1 MKKKISIIVLCFFVL
16 TIFAGGAAAKNN
28 NPNKGPNKVK
38 KQITENRGQQVK
50 FIDIDFDWAKD
61 EINKA
66 ALKGYMKGYGD
77 GKFQPNKPVTCLE
90 AIVALISTLEQEG
103 EIDLDDV
110 DSGISKSLLKKI
122 PDWGKVYVAAAIEEG
137 ILLES
142 EMKTFNPNQGIKR
155 YQVAVYFARMAE
167 NGYGDY
173 IDDLIDDDKEADF
186 DLESAI
192 DDLEEAIAV
201 IDDLIDS
208 DEAEDLNLDEFLNK
222 LEDLLE
228 ELKDL
233 DEESMDQELIDEL
246 IDEVEDLIDELD
258 DINEDAKEEEYDDIV
273 TELNKAIKLL
283 KKVGSNLNEYFESQ
297 EQEKFRFKDKDQIP
311 LQARDSIKLMQRLC
325 IMFGDSDGKFSP
337 MRVVKRNEIAAM
349 LNRLDDNYFCKKK
362 NTYDQVT
369 GILENID
376 YDADKK
382 IFSLI
387 IIDEEEDF
395 VDKIEFTD
403 EDRLYYDGR
412 LVSFKQNFDEEKYAA
427 IEDIKTGGKIRVCL
441 DDQDQVVWVKINSP
455 EED

>member
-1 MKKKISIIVLCFFVL
+1 ML

-38 KQITENRGQQVK
+38 NQFTENRGQQVK
-50 FIDIDFDWAKD
+50 FVDINFDWAKD

-77 GKFQPNKPVTCLE
+77 GKFQPNKPITCLE

-110 DSGISKSLLKKI
+110 DSDINKGLLKKI
-122 PDWGKVYVAAAIEEG
+122 PDWGKVYVAAAIDEG

-173 IDDLIDDDKEADF
+173 IDDLIGDDKEADF

-192 DDLEEAIAV
+192 GDLEEAIAI
-201 IDDLIDS
+201 IDDLIDT
-208 DEAEDLNLDEFLNK
+208 DEAEDLNLDEFLNILEDF
-222 LEDLLE
+222 LEDLE
-228 ELKDL
+228 DL
-233 DEESMDQELIDEL
+233 DEESMDQKLIDEF
-246 IDEVEDLIDELD
+246 IDEVEDLMDELD

-273 TELNKAIKLL
+273 TELKKAIKLL
-283 KKVGSNLNEYFESQ
+283 KKVESSLNEYSEPRD
-297 EQEKFRFKDKDQIP
+297 QEKFRFKDKDQIP
-311 LQARDSIKLMQRLC
+311 LQARESIKLMQKLC
-325 IMFGDSDGKFSP
+325 VMFGDTDGKFSP

-362 NTYDQVT
+362 DNYDQVA
-369 GILENID
+369 GILDDID

-382 IFSLI
+382 IFTLI
-387 IIDEEEDF
+387 IIDEKEDF
-395 VDKIEFTD
+395 VDEIEFTD
-403 EDRLYYDGR
+403 EDRLYYDGKR
-412 LVSFKQNFDEEKYAA
+412 VNFRQNFDEDQYAA
-427 IEDIKTGGKIRVCL
+427 IEDIKTGGKIKVCL
-441 DDQDQVVWVKINSP
+441 DDQDQVVWVKIYSP